1 MSMIPDAQRLRSR
14 WTYIALFALTVA
26 SGLASRRF
34 GDLLPRFVTL
44 YVGDALWA
52 AMVFWIFCVLA
63 PWARTLT
70 VFVATVTVASAV
82 EISQLYHTPLLDGVR
97 QTRLGALALGQGFL
111 WSDLACYVVG
121 AAAAALVDRYIV
133 SHAMS
138 SRV

>member
-52 AMVFWIFCVLA
+52 AMVFWIFGVLA
-63 PWARTLT
+63 PVARTRAL
-70 VFVATVTVASAV
+70 FAATVTLASAV
-82 EISQLYHTPLLDGVR
+82 EISQLYHTPLLDAAR
-97 QTRLGALALGQGFL
+97 HTRLGALALGQGFL

-121 AAAAALVDRYIV
+121 AAAAAIVDRYIV